1 MSKALIVELRQK
13 RAKCIADARALND
26 LVQKESRDFTPEEQT
41 AWDKHMDEAGK
52 LQQRYERE
60 ERLDQIESDLNES
73 DYTAREER
81 SMQPAGQNGETPN
94 QPSDPRSRPE
104 YRDAFR
110 NYLTHGMGSISPNER
125 RALVAGNDLQGG
137 YIYAP
142 TQFVSTL
149 IKAVDNMVWI
159 RQWATVMQVQG
170 ADSIGMPTIDNDPAD
185 ADWTAEIKTGSE
197 DSTMSFGGR
206 SLTPHPL
213 AKRIKISET
222 LLRRAPNAEQLV
234 IDRLAYKFGITK
246 EKAYLFG
253 SGTRQPLGIFV
264 ASSQGISTARDVS
277 TDNTTTEM
285 TADGL
290 INAKYA
296 LKGQYWPRAKW
307 LFHRDGQKQ
316 IAKLK
321 DTTNQYLWRE
331 SVRAGEPDTLLNLP
345 IHMSEYVPNTFT
357 TGLYV
362 GALGDFSMYHIAQAL
377 GFTIKYLSELYAE
390 TNQIGLIGRE
400 EEDAMPALE
409 EAFVRVKLA

>member
-13 RAKCIADARALND
+13 RAKAIADARALND
-26 LVQKESRDFTPEEQT
+26 QVQKEARDFTPEEQQT
-41 AWDKHMDEAGK
+41 WDKYMNEAST

-60 ERLDQIESDLNES
+60 ERLDQIESDLNDS
-73 DYTAREER
+73 DYAEREQR
-81 SMQPAGQNGETPN
+81 RMQPAGQDSG
-94 QPSDPRSRPE
+94 QPVEPRSRPE

-110 NYLTHGMGSISPNER
+110 SYLANGMGGISPNER
-125 RALVAGNDLQGG
+125 RALVAGSDIQGG
-137 YIYAP
+137 FIYAP
-142 TQFVSTL
+142 TQFVNSL

-170 ADSIGMPTIDNDPAD
+170 ADSIGIPTIDNDPAD

-197 DSTMSFGGR
+197 DTAMSFGGR
-206 SLTPHPL
+206 TLTPHPL

-234 IDRLAYKFGITK
+234 IDRLAYKFGVTK
-246 EKAYLFG
+246 EKAYLLGTG
-253 SGTRQPLGIFV
+253 SRQPLGVFV

-277 TDNTTTEM
+277 TDNTTSAV

-345 IHMSEYVPNTFT
+345 IQMSEYVPNTFT
-357 TGLYV
+357 TGQYV
-362 GALGDFSMYHIAQAL
+362 GILGDFSMYHIAQAL
-377 GFTIKYLSELYAE
+377 GLTIKYLAELYAE
-390 TNQIGLIGRE
+390 YNQIGLIGRE
-400 EEDAMPALE
+400 EEDGMPVLE
-409 EAFVRVKLA
+409 EAFVRVKLG